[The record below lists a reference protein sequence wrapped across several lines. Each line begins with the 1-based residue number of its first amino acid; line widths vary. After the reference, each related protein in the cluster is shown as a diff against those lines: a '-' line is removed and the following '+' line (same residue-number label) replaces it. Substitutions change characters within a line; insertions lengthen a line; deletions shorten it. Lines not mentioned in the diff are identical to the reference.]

1 MDGRAAFQTE
11 MQAAPCVVEAAN
23 AWLRHLSA
31 ERRLSVNTLE
41 AYERDIRQFVE
52 FLGEYWSQ
60 VATLTRLNALTA
72 ADIRA
77 FLAARRADDAGS
89 RSLSRTLSALRA
101 FFDFLERT
109 ELLQNRAILA
119 VTLPKIPHSL
129 PKPLTEPAAAAV
141 MNGSAEAIRPDDAA
155 WVGARDRAALL
166 LLYGS
171 GLRISEA
178 LGILRKNAPVP
189 PRDSIRVC
197 GKGGKERIVP
207 VLPVVQEE
215 IARYL
220 SLCPYRLGPDDP
232 LFVGVKGGRLS
243 PRILQLLMARL
254 RPALNLPQAATP
266 HALRH
271 SFATHLLGRG
281 AGLREIQEL
290 LGHASLS
297 TTQAYTAVDREH
309 LLKVY
314 DLAHPRGRQD

>member
-1 MDGRAAFQTE
+1 VGEGGAFQTE
-11 MQAAPCVVEAAN
+11 LKAARCVIEAAN
-23 AWLRHLSA
+23 AWMRHLSH
-31 ERRLSVNTLE
+31 ERRLSANTQG

-52 FLGEYWSQ
+52 FLSEYWREPASL
-60 VATLTRLNALTA
+60 ARLNLLIA

-77 FLAARRADDAGS
+77 FLAARRADDTGS
-89 RSLSRTLSALRA
+89 RSLSRALSSLRA
-101 FFDFLERT
+101 FFDFLERA
-109 ELLQNRAILA
+109 ELLQNRAILMVA
-119 VTLPKIPHSL
+119 LPKIPHSI

-141 MNGSAEAIRPDDAA
+141 INEGAEAVRPGDAD

-178 LGILRKNAPVP
+178 LNIRRKDAPLP
-189 PRDSIRVC
+189 PRDSVRVL

-215 IARYL
+215 LARYL
-220 SLCPYRLGPDDP
+220 ALCPYRLGADDP
-232 LFVGVKGGRLS
+232 LFVGVKGGQLS

-254 RPALNLPQAATP
+254 RPALNLPATATP

-281 AGLREIQEL
+281 ADLRVIQEL

-297 TTQAYTAVDREH
+297 TTQVYTAVDRAH

-314 DLAHPRGRQD
+314 DRAHPRRGGE